1 VRLRARVR
9 ARARA
14 RVGFRGRVRVQV
26 RVTAGRGQ
34 LDDDG
39 ATPLG
44 SAAYLPFGARPSRQ
58 AGRRGGGGGR
68 GDEDCAARSGSRD
81 AVYLPDRARVAVYL
95 PCGGVGGGAG
105 LPLLAGAKLQ
115 LLSPARAVR
124 RVDERHECLVT

>member
-68 GDEDCAARSGSRD
+68 GDEGCAARSRN
-81 AVYLPDRARVAVYL
+81 RVAVYL
-95 PCGGVGGGAG
+95 PCGGVGGGTG

>member
-1 VRLRARVR
+1 MRLRARVR

-68 GDEDCAARSGSRD
+68 GDEDCAARRRD
-81 AVYLPDRARVAVYL
+81 RVAVYLPHPARVAVYL
-95 PCGGVGGGAG
+95 PCGGVGGDTG